1 VAQAGSAPRCGP
13 NALLLLTITA
23 ACRDESRWR
32 HSGRLSSSTSDAGQ
46 GRGSGG
52 ESRCA
57 TCWGFFAAVY
67 LSVLHPF
74 CQLNARVPIEVQ
86 LK

>member
-1 VAQAGSAPRCGP
+1 M
-13 NALLLLTITA
+13 
-23 ACRDESRWR
+23 
-32 HSGRLSSSTSDAGQ
+32 DAFLPQRVTRGQ